1 MGDDQMRARRNRP
14 IGTTARQRAWL
25 QSAQAAEQ
33 RRMAAQQAKAQ
44 RRHAPKCGAAKKS
57 GNRQP
62 CRNLALENGRCRL
75 HGGATPKGAK
85 WHQVQ
90 MPGRGAPIGK
100 LEKKL
105 REIERRR
112 QKQAARVAAMTPE
125 QKQRYD
131 AWHRAHRPGTA
142 AQREARRRDR
152 EASAMFA
159 VARAA
164 PTGPEMDKLAAA
176 IAELQAR
183 KALLLARIAAPTPTK
198 GTDR

>member
-1 MGDDQMRARRNRP
+1 MRARRNRP
-14 IGTTARQRAWL
+14 IGTTARQRAWIK
-25 QSAQAAEQ
+25 SPQAAEQ
-33 RRMAAQQAKAQ
+33 RRTASRLARAARAAG
-44 RRHAPKCGAAKKS
+44 PKCGAAKKN

-85 WHQVQ
+85 WHRVQ

-152 EASAMFA
+152 EARAMFSTEH
-159 VARAA
+159 
-164 PTGPEMDKLAAA
+164 PQQPPDPEAEKLAVA
-176 IAELQAR
+176 IAELRAR
-183 KALLLARIAAPTPTK
+183 KARLLAGAETSAPSKEPT
-198 GTDR
+198 DV